1 MKKRK
6 IYNFGTVIASCI
18 MAVAVLILM
27 FKTKGGL
34 IIMVDY
40 GLKDKVAI
48 VTGAGRGIGRG
59 IALALAKE
67 GANVVIVDVLEEHAA
82 QVAKEVTDFGVDAV
96 GLKVDVADKEA
107 VHNLVKIVLNR
118 FNRIDILVNNAGIS
132 PKKSGR
138 KVPILEMDPLEWER
152 VIAVNLHGSFY
163 CAQECARAMIEHKY
177 GKIINMSSLAGRI
190 YVSIPGVHY
199 LASKAGVIGLTRGLA
214 GELAPFGINVNAIA
228 PGRIESEMIH
238 KVPDEVNKE
247 YIKQIPTGRF
257 GTAEDIANAVLFLAS
272 DKASYITGVTLD
284 VNGGKL
290 IL

>member
-1 MKKRK
+1 MP
-6 IYNFGTVIASCI
+6 
-18 MAVAVLILM
+18 
-27 FKTKGGL
+27 
-34 IIMVDY
+34 DY

-67 GANVVIVDVLEEHAA
+67 GADVIIADILGENAA
-82 QVAKEVTDFGVDAV
+82 QVAKEIMAFGTDAV
-96 GLKVDVADKEA
+96 GLKVDIADKKA
-107 VHNLVKIVLNR
+107 VRNLVQVALNR

-132 PKKSGR
+132 PKKNR
-138 KVPILEMDPLEWER
+138 KKVSILEMDSLEWER

-163 CAQECARAMIEHKY
+163 CAQACARVMAERRY
-177 GKIINMSSLAGRI
+177 GKIINMSSLAGRT
-190 YVSIPGVHY
+190 YSSIPAVHY
-199 LASKAGVIGLTRGLA
+199 LVSKAGVIGLTRALA

-238 KVPDEVNKE
+238 EVPDEVNKE
-247 YIKQIPTGRF
+247 YIKQIPVGRY

-272 DKASYITGVTLD
+272 DQASYITGVTLD